1 MPKAKKTGVTG
12 MKQTTGSIKLGVIGI
27 GQMGNALLQGILSAK
42 LFPPSDIL
50 GYDKDNE
57 KNKIAGKRLGIRTCK
72 ENKEVAKGSDVLL
85 LAVKPQNMTGVLLDI
100 SPALDERALLISIAA
115 GFRVRAILDGL
126 NRKAKVIRAMPN
138 IAVLAAQGASAL
150 FSGPGVTQDNEA
162 IALKIF
168 GTVGKAILVRDES
181 LLDAVTGLSGS
192 GPAYIFLVLEALS
205 DAGVRMGLTR
215 EMATTLAIQTLL
227 GAAHMAQ
234 TTAKSFSELKDMV
247 TSPGGTTIEGLK
259 KLEERRVRAAFMEAV
274 EAATIKAKQLSSG

>member
-1 MPKAKKTGVTG
+1 MLKEKT
-12 MKQTTGSIKLGVIGI
+12 IGI
-27 GQMGNALLQGILSAK
+27 IGAGSMSEALIRGLCNSGVPSNQVIVTNKANRERLEELSRR
-42 LFPPSDIL
+42 F
-50 GYDKDNE
+50 
-57 KNKIAGKRLGIRTCK
+57 GIRATRDK
-72 ENKEVAKGSDVLL
+72 AELVGAADLL
-85 LAVKPQNMTGVLLDI
+85 IIAVKPKDIADLLREIGSLVRSGQVII
-100 SPALDERALLISIAA
+100 SVAA
-115 GFRVRAILDGL
+115 GVHTSFIEERLTPGVE
-126 NRKAKVIRAMPN
+126 VIRAMPN